1 MRARVTPLVA
11 TVVLAAAF
19 VAPVVL
25 MVLGSLRPPLQEP
38 PKGFDLW
45 PSAPRWSNYQTVGS
59 FVDWQS
65 GLANSA
71 AVVAVAVPLTVL
83 VASAAGFA
91 LRVGDRRTRWLV
103 GIACAAGLLVPA
115 SALWVPRVVML
126 RTAGLADLTLSTVPV
141 IVAATTPFAV
151 LLFVLAYSRLPASW
165 FEVAATE
172 GIGPVRTWW
181 RLAHPTVRTASFAV
195 ALITFVYAWSD
206 FIDPLTLVSSPERWP
221 LALQLRSLAESEAAL
236 YPVYLSAAVLATV
249 PAVVVFLLAH
259 RTLFSL
265 TLGDRR

>member
-1 MRARVTPLVA
+1 MVA
-11 TVVLAAAF
+11 SVGSAVLGLAF
-19 VAPVVL
+19 VTPVVL
-25 MVLGSLRPPLQEP
+25 LVLGSLRPPLREP
-38 PKGFDLW
+38 PKGLDLW
-45 PSAPRWSNYQTVGS
+45 PSNPRWSNYRSIGS
-59 FVDWQS
+59 LVDWQS
-65 GLANSA
+65 ALLNSA

-91 LRVGDRRTRWLV
+91 LRVGDRRTRWAV
-103 GIACAAGLLVPA
+103 GLACAAGLLVPA

-126 RTAGLADLTLSTVPV
+126 RTAGLADATLSTVPV
-141 IVAATTPFAV
+141 IVAAATPFAV
-151 LLFVLAYSRLPASW
+151 LLFALAYSRLPASW

-195 ALITFVYAWSD
+195 ALITFVYGWSD
-206 FIDPLTLVSSPERWP
+206 FIDPLTLVASPARWP

-236 YPVYLSAAVLATV
+236 YPIYLSAAVIATV
-249 PAVVVFLLAH
+249 PAVLVFLLAH
-259 RTLFSL
+259 RTLFTL